1 MKQQYFL
8 STFPNIKTNKPRII
22 ERPLHI
28 IIQSLLTPLKGVTQ
42 KQSVSL
48 WSPTYFD
55 GTRSGANAR
64 YVSMLCYDIDD
75 GIAPFSSWR
84 LFSDYCV
91 LAHTSFSHS
100 AAHHKYRIILP
111 LARAIPAGDW
121 NRASIAAKELWDS
134 TVGRG
139 EPDPKALKDVAR
151 IYYRYAHPM
160 RDPSRDIDHPMYN
173 LQQHAFWEGP
183 LLDLDYSHIEIPK
196 VQQKS
201 YKPMGKRSMQ
211 EVMLDRTF
219 RAAAA
224 DRLGAKVVG
233 NTARYILCPNCNRNT
248 VYFSIDLSFPNAQ
261 KWPTCNHDVN
271 CKYWGSFEDL
281 LGGML

>member
-1 MKQQYFL
+1 MKNILL
-8 STFPNIKTNKPRII
+8 SLFPNIKTNKPRQIS
-22 ERPLHI
+22 RPLDI
-28 IIQSLLTPLKGVTQ
+28 VIQSLLSPLQGITE
-42 KQSVSL
+42 KQSISL
-48 WSPTYFD
+48 WSPTTFE

-64 YVSMLCYDIDD
+64 YVSMLVYDIDD
-75 GIAPFSSWR
+75 GIAPYSSWR
-84 LFSDYCV
+84 LFTDYCV

-111 LARAIPAGDW
+111 LATPIPAGDW
-121 NRASIAAKELWDS
+121 SRASIAARELWDF

-139 EPDPKALKDVAR
+139 EPDNKALKDVAR
-151 IYYRYAHPM
+151 VYYRYAHKLNNH
-160 RDPSRDIDHPMYN
+160 SVCKDHPLYN
-173 LQQHAFWEGP
+173 LQQEDYHLGP

-196 VQQKS
+196 VQPRT

-211 EVMLDRTF
+211 DVMLDRTF

-224 DRLGAKVVG
+224 DKLGAKIVG
-233 NTARYILCPNCNRNT
+233 NNARNILCPNCNRNT
-248 VYFSIDLSFPNAQ
+248 VYFSIDLSLPNAT
-261 KWPTCNHDVN
+261 KWPTCNHDRN